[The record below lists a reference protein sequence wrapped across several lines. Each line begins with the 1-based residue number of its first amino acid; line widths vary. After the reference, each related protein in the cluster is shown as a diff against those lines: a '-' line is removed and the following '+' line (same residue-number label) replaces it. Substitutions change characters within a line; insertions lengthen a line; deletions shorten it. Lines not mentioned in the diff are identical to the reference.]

1 MRKQKRERFLTQS
14 NGQAG
19 ADMFEFIRKFEL
31 IRNSER
37 GGIAVVRL

>member
-1 MRKQKRERFLTQS
+1 MRKQKRERFLTQF

-19 ADMFEFIRKFEL
+19 ADMFELIKFEL